1 MEQPILRG
9 AAIDLHGE
17 QPEVHGAGQYT
28 HTACTYGMNCYH
40 AIFKEGKFSQGGKQ
54 SEAGEMKIFFEIL
67 LLAMELHSA

>member
-1 MEQPILRG
+1 
-9 AAIDLHGE
+9 
-17 QPEVHGAGQYT
+17 
-28 HTACTYGMNCYH
+28 MNCYH